1 MDNLKKEYIEK
12 DFYISIKKEK
22 GRINTSQEYMF
33 SEPLDLLVAI
43 ASMTEKL
50 ISKKILKEKDIIE
63 AVQMGAKKANER
75 F

>member
-1 MDNLKKEYIEK
+1 MNNLKKEYMEK
-12 DFYISIKKEK
+12 NFYISIKKEK

-43 ASMTEKL
+43 ASMTERL

-63 AVQMGAKKANER
+63 AVEMGAKKANER

>member
-1 MDNLKKEYIEK
+1 MEK

-43 ASMTEKL
+43 ASMTERL

-63 AVQMGAKKANER
+63 AVEMGAKKANER

>member
-1 MDNLKKEYIEK
+1 MNSLKKEYIEK

-43 ASMTEKL
+43 ASMTERL

-63 AVQMGAKKANER
+63 AVEMGAKKANER

>member
-43 ASMTEKL
+43 ASMTERL

-63 AVQMGAKKANER
+63 AVEMGAKKANER

>member
-1 MDNLKKEYIEK
+1 MNNLKKEYMEK

-43 ASMTEKL
+43 ASMTERL

-63 AVQMGAKKANER
+63 AVEMGAKKANER

>member
-1 MDNLKKEYIEK
+1 MNNLKKEYIEK

-43 ASMTEKL
+43 ASMTERL

-63 AVQMGAKKANER
+63 AVEMGAKKANER

>member
-1 MDNLKKEYIEK
+1 MDNLKKEYMEK